1 MQQQETTTQIT
12 TIEEQTLFQNQ
23 QAVPQNDFQPALQ
36 EQPVLYQ
43 NQQGILS
50 QKFQPIFQ
58 KSQQDLSQNQQQEI
72 TQQQQNF
79 RHELL
84 YYLDIKL

>member
-1 MQQQETTTQIT
+1 MQQQETTTLESST
-12 TIEEQTLFQNQ
+12 EQPQLFQNQ
-23 QAVPQNDFQPALQ
+23 QAVPQNFQPSLQ

-43 NQQGILS
+43 NQQGISS

-58 KSQQDLSQNQQQEI
+58 KSQQELSQNQQQEI
-72 TQQQQNF
+72 TQQQKNF

-84 YYLDIKL
+84 YYLDLKL

>member
-1 MQQQETTTQIT
+1 MQQQETTTQIKT
-12 TIEEQTLFQNQ
+12 TEQQLFQNQ
-23 QAVPQNDFQPALQ
+23 QAVPQNNVQPALQ

-43 NQQGILS
+43 NQHGISS